1 MLDAKQSAAGP
12 GVLRALRRNP
22 TSDPDSIGTRQHDD
36 RRVGQTVRQ
45 MNASGSFTRNNNLKL
60 HYQPIATYS
69 QNVLIALYE
78 NGLQFDTEI
87 VQLMNPDQYLR
98 IT

>member
-1 MLDAKQSAAGP
+1 
-12 GVLRALRRNP
+12 
-22 TSDPDSIGTRQHDD
+22 
-36 RRVGQTVRQ
+36 